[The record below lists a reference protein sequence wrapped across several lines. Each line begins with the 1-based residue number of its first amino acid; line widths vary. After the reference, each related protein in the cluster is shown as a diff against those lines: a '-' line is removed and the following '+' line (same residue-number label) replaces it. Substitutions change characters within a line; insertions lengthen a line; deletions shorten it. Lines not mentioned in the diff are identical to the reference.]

1 MKNSHYKMNPQLLDE
16 LNRLKEEEK
25 HAVEFYRERTDSMQ
39 QPLFK
44 SFNEMIEQTQEDE
57 AEKIVVKQINEMFL

>member
-1 MKNSHYKMNPQLLDE
+1 MINSQYKMNPQLLDE

-25 HAVEFYRERTDSMQ
+25 HAVEFYRERTDAMQ

-44 SFNEMIEQTQEDE
+44 LFNEMIEQKQEDE
-57 AEKIVVKQINEMFL
+57 SEKIVVEQINEMFL